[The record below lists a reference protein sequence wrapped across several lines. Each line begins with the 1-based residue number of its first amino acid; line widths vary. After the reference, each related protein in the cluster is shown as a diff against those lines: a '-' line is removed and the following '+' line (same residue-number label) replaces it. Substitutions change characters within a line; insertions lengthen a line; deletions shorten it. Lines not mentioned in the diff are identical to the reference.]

1 VVEDSAE
8 VVRVAVVAGR
18 AGVEDLVG
26 DVPAAVVVA
35 LEAEEEGGLVV
46 GDGLVAANQVV
57 VAREEVAVMIM
68 TVMPDSPG
76 NRAGKTL

>member
-8 VVRVAVVAGR
+8 VVRVAVVAALAAVG
-18 AGVEDLVG
+18 DLVVDG
-26 DVPAAVVVA
+26 PAAVVVA

-46 GDGLVAANQVV
+46 GDGPVAANQVV
-57 VAREEVAVMIM
+57 VDREEVAVMIM